1 MYTVILKPLSA
12 HVRYLGSVGDIS
24 IRTQSSTL
32 NVPLDS
38 HKEFFGTRKLY
49 VILINVQYLRLH
61 TRSGDPDPSQETI
74 I

>member
-1 MYTVILKPLSA
+1 MYTVILKTLNA
-12 HVRYLGSVGDIS
+12 YVRYLGSVGGIS

-38 HKEFFGTRKLY
+38 HEEFFGRRKLY